1 MAARSFAGS
10 RVKHVGVPAGGRFPE
25 ISRVTDAESGVSR
38 QAFRILRRA
47 FYSSFWQ
54 EAAASVGA
62 SCEDW
67 DFGYH
72 RIARNGLST
81 LIHLSEVRLDDHLT
95 LKLMGNKLVTYRL
108 LAEQGLDVPRHV
120 RCTPASLDPAHRLM
134 AEIGRPLVVKPVS
147 GTGGGQGVTTGITD
161 AKSLRRAARLASRF
175 NPDLIAEEQIEG
187 ASYRLLYLDGK
198 IIDAIRR
205 DPPRLVGD
213 GKSTIRQLMKAETR
227 RRLTGRPFTAMS
239 PLRLDRDAQNYLAA
253 HGLSPSNVPAA
264 GEVIVV
270 KRAVNE
276 NSAAENHVVLDEVHP
291 ATAALGARLVQ
302 NLGVRLAGLDVLC
315 QNISQPLTRA
325 NGLIGEVNTTPGLHH
340 HVLVSNPN
348 NVAGVGAILLGH
360 MFETRSG
367 IIRAGAA
374 EAMPVSATVGG
385 RRQSNA

>member
-1 MAARSFAGS
+1 MSAYDHIRRGFYQAQRLLD
-10 RVKHVGVPAGGRFPE
+10 VPSVLEQLRF
-25 ISRVTDAESGVSR
+25 RA
-38 QAFRILRRA
+38 LRRT
-47 FYSSFWQ
+47 FYDGFWR

-62 SCEDW
+62 SCEAW

-72 RIARNGLST
+72 RIARDGLST
-81 LIHLSEVRLDDHLT
+81 LVQLSEVRLDDHLT
-95 LKLMGNKLVTYRL
+95 LRLMGNKLVTYRL

-120 RCTPASLDPAHRLM
+120 RCAPASLGPAHRLM

-198 IIDAIRR
+198 LIDAIRR

-213 GKSTIRQLMKAETR
+213 GKSTIRQLTKAETH

-239 PLRLDRDAQNYLAA
+239 PLRLDRDAQNYLTS
-253 HGLSPSNVPAA
+253 HGFSPSNVPAA

-276 NSAAENHVVLDEVHP
+276 NTAAENHVVLDEVHTSHCSP
-291 ATAALGARLVQ
+291 RSEAR
-302 NLGVRLAGLDVLC
+302 AK
-315 QNISQPLTRA
+315 SW
-325 NGLIGEVNTTPGLHH
+325 
-340 HVLVSNPN
+340 
-348 NVAGVGAILLGH
+348 
-360 MFETRSG
+360 M
-367 IIRAGAA
+367 
-374 EAMPVSATVGG
+374 
-385 RRQSNA
+385 

>member
-1 MAARSFAGS
+1 MSAYDHIRRGFYQAQRLLD
-10 RVKHVGVPAGGRFPE
+10 VPSVLEQLRF
-25 ISRVTDAESGVSR
+25 RA
-38 QAFRILRRA
+38 LRRT
-47 FYSSFWQ
+47 FYDGFWR

-62 SCEDW
+62 SCEAW

-72 RIARNGLST
+72 RITRNGLST
-81 LIHLSEVRLDDHLT
+81 LVHLSEVRLDDHLT
-95 LKLMGNKLVTYRL
+95 LRLMGNKFVTYRL

-198 IIDAIRR
+198 LIDAIRR

-213 GKSTIRQLMKAETR
+213 GKSTIRQLTKAETH

-239 PLRLDRDAQNYLAA
+239 PLRLDRDAQNYLAS

-264 GEVIVV
+264 GEVIIV

-276 NSAAENHVVLDEVHP
+276 NTAAENHVVRGEVHT

-302 NLGVRLAGLDVLC
+302 NLGVRLAGLDLIC
-315 QNISQPLTRA
+315 QDISQPLSRA
-325 NGLIGEVNTTPGLHH
+325 NGLIGEVNTTPGMHH
-340 HVLVSNPN
+340 HALVSNPN
-348 NVAGVGAILLGH
+348 SVAGVGAILLSH
-360 MFETRSG
+360 LFETCSG
-367 IIRAGAA
+367 VIRTGAV
-374 EAMPVSATVGG
+374 EAVPASTAAGG
-385 RRQSNA
+385 RRKYNA

>member
-1 MAARSFAGS
+1 MSAYYYIRRGFYRAQRLLD
-10 RVKHVGVPAGGRFPE
+10 VPAVLEQLRF
-25 ISRVTDAESGVSR
+25 RV
-38 QAFRILRRA
+38 LRRE
-47 FYSSFWQ
+47 FYNGFWQ

-62 SCEDW
+62 SCETW

-72 RIARNGLST
+72 RIARDGLST
-81 LIHLSEVRLDDHLT
+81 LTHLSEVRLDDHLT
-95 LKLMGNKLVTYRL
+95 LKLMGNKLLTYRL

-120 RCTPASLDPAHRLM
+120 RCAPAGLEPAYSLM

-175 NPDLIAEEQIEG
+175 NLELIAEEQIEG
-187 ASYRLLYLDGK
+187 ASYRLLYLDGRL
-198 IIDAIRR
+198 IDAIRR

-227 RRLTGRPFTAMS
+227 RRLTDRPFTALS
-239 PLRLDRDAQNYLAA
+239 PLRLDRDAQNYLAS

-276 NSAAENHVVLDEVHP
+276 NTAAENHVVLDEVHS
-291 ATAALGARLVQ
+291 ATTALGARLVQ
-302 NLGVRLAGLDVLC
+302 NLGVRLAGLDVQC
-315 QNISQPLTRA
+315 QDISQPLTRA

-360 MFETRSG
+360 MFDTRSG
-367 IIRAGAA
+367 VIRTGAV
-374 EAMPVSATVGG
+374 EAVPASAAAGG
-385 RRQSNA
+385 RRQYNA

>member
-1 MAARSFAGS
+1 MGLAMSAYYYIRRGFYRAQ
-10 RVKHVGVPAGGRFPE
+10 RLLDVPAVLEQLRF
-25 ISRVTDAESGVSR
+25 RV
-38 QAFRILRRA
+38 LRRE
-47 FYSSFWQ
+47 FYNGFWQ

-62 SCEDW
+62 SCETW
-67 DFGYH
+67 DFGYL
-72 RIARNGLST
+72 RIARDGLST
-81 LIHLSEVRLDDHLT
+81 LTRLSEVRLDDHLT
-95 LKLMGNKLVTYRL
+95 LRLMGNKLLTYRL

-120 RCTPASLDPAHRLM
+120 RCAPASLDPAHSLM

-175 NPDLIAEEQIEG
+175 NLDLIAEEQIEG
-187 ASYRLLYLDGK
+187 ASYRLLYLDGRL
-198 IIDAIRR
+198 IDAIRR

-227 RRLTGRPFTAMS
+227 RRLTDRPFTALS
-239 PLRLDRDAQNYLAA
+239 PLRLDRDAQNYLAS

-276 NSAAENHVVLDEVHP
+276 NTAAENHVVLDEVHP
-291 ATAALGARLVQ
+291 TIAALGARLVQ
-302 NLGVRLAGLDVLC
+302 NLGVRLAGLDVQC
-315 QNISQPLTRA
+315 QDISQPLTRA

-360 MFETRSG
+360 MFDTRSG
-367 IIRAGAA
+367 VIRTGAV
-374 EAMPVSATVGG
+374 EAVPASAAAGG
-385 RRQSNA
+385 RRQYNA

>member
-1 MAARSFAGS
+1 MSAYYHIRRGFYRAQRLLD
-10 RVKHVGVPAGGRFPE
+10 VPAVLEQLRF
-25 ISRVTDAESGVSR
+25 RV
-38 QAFRILRRA
+38 LRRA
-47 FYSSFWQ
+47 FYDGFWQ

-62 SCEDW
+62 SCEAW

-95 LKLMGNKLVTYRL
+95 LKLMGNKLLTYRL

-120 RCTPASLDPAHRLM
+120 SCTPANLDPAHRLM

-187 ASYRLLYLDGK
+187 DSYRLLYLDGRL
-198 IIDAIRR
+198 IDAVRR

-213 GKSTIRQLMKAETR
+213 GKSTIQQLMKAETR
-227 RRLTGRPFTAMS
+227 SRLTGRPFTALS
-239 PLRLDRDAQNYLAA
+239 PLHLDRDAQNYLASR
-253 HGLSPSNVPAA
+253 GLSPSNVPAA

-276 NSAAENHVVLDEVHP
+276 NSAAENHVVRGEVHP
-291 ATAALGARLVQ
+291 TTAALGARLVQ
-302 NLGVRLAGLDVLC
+302 NLGVRLAGVDVLC

-348 NVAGVGAILLGH
+348 SVAGVGAILLGH

-367 IIRAGAA
+367 VIQTSAA
-374 EAMPVSATVGG
+374 EAVPVKATAGG
-385 RRQSNA
+385 RRRYNA

>member
-1 MAARSFAGS
+1 MSAYYHIWRGFYRAQRLLD
-10 RVKHVGVPAGGRFPE
+10 VPAVLDQLRF
-25 ISRVTDAESGVSR
+25 RV
-38 QAFRILRRA
+38 LRRA
-47 FYSSFWQ
+47 FYNGFWQ

-62 SCEDW
+62 SCETW

-95 LKLMGNKLVTYRL
+95 LRLMGNKLLTYRL

-120 RCTPASLDPAHRLM
+120 RCAPASLDPARRLM

-187 ASYRLLYLDGK
+187 ASHRLLYLDGRL
-198 IIDAIRR
+198 IDAIRR
-205 DPPRLVGD
+205 DPPRLIGD
-213 GKSTIRQLMKAETR
+213 GKSTIQQLMKAETR
-227 RRLTGRPFTAMS
+227 RRLTSRPFTALS
-239 PLRLDRDAQNYLAA
+239 PLRLDRDAQNYLAS

-276 NSAAENHVVLDEVHP
+276 NSAAENHIVRDEVHP

-348 NVAGVGAILLGH
+348 SVAGVGALLLSH

-367 IIRAGAA
+367 VIRTGAA
-374 EAMPVSATVGG
+374 DAVPAKATASG
-385 RRQSNA
+385 RRRYNA